1 MIKALIMDVDGTLTN
16 GKVYIGQQGEI
27 MKAFDVKDGYGIAH
41 LLPGKKIVPIIIT
54 GRTSDIVKIRAAEL
68 GIKNVYQGISDK
80 VECLKQAVAEIG
92 ASLSETAYIGD
103 DLNDFPCMKA
113 IHEQG
118 GLVGAPAD
126 AVIKVRD
133 YADFVSAF
141 NGGSG
146 AVREFIEWLIAR

>member
-41 LLPGKKIVPIIIT
+41 ILPEKQIVPIIIT
-54 GRTSDIVKIRAAEL
+54 GRTSDIVKNRAAEL
-68 GIKNVYQGISDK
+68 GIKYVYQGITDK
-80 VECLKQAVAEIG
+80 VGCLKQAISEIG
-92 ASLSETAYIGD
+92 ATLSETAYIGD
-103 DLNDFPCMKA
+103 DLNDFPCMQT

-126 AVIKVRD
+126 AVVKVRD
-133 YADFVSAF
+133 YSDFVSSF